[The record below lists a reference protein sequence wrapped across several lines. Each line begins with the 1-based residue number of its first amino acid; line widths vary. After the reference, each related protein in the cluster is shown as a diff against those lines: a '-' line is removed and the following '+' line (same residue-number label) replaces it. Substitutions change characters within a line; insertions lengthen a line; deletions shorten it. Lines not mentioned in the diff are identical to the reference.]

1 MAKYIWTNKD
11 FKRCLRS
18 LYEAK
23 SSENNPELLKLIDVD
38 IALLKES
45 SNFDFDIHNP
55 QNDYLKMYRIGKKYL
70 YQFFYLWPDLE
81 KFYNI
86 SNGIFIYPN
95 KQLSL
100 INFTK
105 DDLTTLTHDFYKSLG
120 GNLYHTFMKHFKE
133 KDNHLSFQKFKVSNN
148 PRALTIPLMY
158 LDEYFIKI
166 YQSKTINDLLDI
178 VHEYGHVIAISNNY
192 KYNIDNYWSEI
203 IPVLMEFLILDFYY
217 NLTKD
222 NNIYL
227 YAMGTHNIVVDQS
240 CSIVDL
246 IDIMNTEKEKFKN
259 EFELRK
265 TVKEL
270 GISEEN
276 LDLCIKDINNETY
289 YYLPAYMMALE
300 LYKSYQNDPDKTL
313 YIINKMLKFDLVN
326 LKEDHERLV
335 SLGINANASLKEYE
349 EGLKQKELTLRR

>member
-1 MAKYIWTNKD
+1 MTKYIWTSKD

-55 QNDYLKMYRIGKKYL
+55 QNDYLKMYRKGKNYL
-70 YQFFYLWPDLE
+70 YPISYLWSDLE
-81 KFYNI
+81 NFYNI
-86 SNGIFIYPN
+86 ANGIFIYP
-95 KQLSL
+95 KEQLNL

-120 GNLYHTFMKHFKE
+120 GNLYHTFMKHFQE
-133 KDNHLSFQKFKVSNN
+133 KDNHLSFQKYKISQNS
-148 PRALTIPLMY
+148 RALTIPLMY

-166 YQSKTINDLLDI
+166 YQSHTINDLLDT
-178 VHEYGHVIAISNNY
+178 VHEYGHVITISNNY
-192 KYNIDNYWSEI
+192 RYNIDNYWSEI
-203 IPVLMEFLILDFYY
+203 IPVLMELLMLDFYY
-217 NLTKD
+217 DLTKD

-227 YAMGTHNIVVDQS
+227 YAMGTHNIIVDQS

-246 IDIMNTEKEKFKN
+246 IDIIKTEKEKFKN
-259 EFELRK
+259 AFELRK
-265 TVKEL
+265 AVNEL
-270 GISEEN
+270 DLSEED
-276 LDLCIKDINNETY
+276 LDLCIKYINDEAY

-300 LYKSYQNDPDKTL
+300 LYKSYQNDPKKTL
-313 YIINKMLKFDLVN
+313 YIIDKMLKFKLIN
-326 LKEDHERLV
+326 LKEEHEKLI
-335 SLGINANASLKEYE
+335 SLGINANASIKEYE
-349 EGLKQKELTLRR
+349 EELKQKELSLRR